1 MKRPW
6 LRRLALAALIGSLLS
21 GCAALSPTPP
31 PPSGATARTEHI
43 VIVGRGWHTDICL
56 NPSDTATA
64 LDLAQHFPGAA
75 YLCFGFGE
83 RQFYMG
89 RDTGLI
95 EMLSALLPSNSA
107 LLVTAL
113 RVPPDAAFPG
123 KAVELGVS
131 RNGLVRLVEFI
142 RKDVETDPHGHPIR
156 LGPGPYP
163 GSVFWAG
170 RRTYDAFFTCNSWTA
185 AGLRAAGLPFRGNAL
200 FASQVMD
207 QVRRLAAA
215 GWD

>member
-1 MKRPW
+1 VRPAW
-6 LRRLALAALIGSLLS
+6 LRRLLAALITALLS
-21 GCAALSPTPP
+21 GCATLSPTPTP
-31 PPSGATARTEHI
+31 PPGAAARTEHI
-43 VIVGRGWHTDICL
+43 TVVGRGWHTDICL
-56 NPSDTATA
+56 NPMDAHDS
-64 LDLAQHFPGAA
+64 LDLARRFPGAA

-83 RQFYMG
+83 RQYYMG
-89 RDTGLI
+89 RQTGPI
-95 EMLSALLPSNSA
+95 EMLSALLPSSSA

-113 RVPPDAAFPG
+113 RVPPNAAFPG
-123 KAVELGVS
+123 ETVDLSIS
-131 RNGLVRLVEFI
+131 RAGMTGLVAFI
-142 RKDVETDPHGHPIR
+142 QKDVETGSGGNPIV

-185 AGLRAAGLPFRGNAL
+185 DGLRAAGLPFRGNAL
-200 FASQVMD
+200 FAGQVMD

>member
-1 MKRPW
+1 VPW
-6 LRRLALAALIGSLLS
+6 LRRLTLAALIAALLS
-21 GCAALSPTPP
+21 ACATLSPTSTSPP
-31 PPSGATARTEHI
+31 GAPERTEHI
-43 VIVGRGWHTDICL
+43 TVVGRGWHTDICL
-56 NPSDTATA
+56 NPMDANDS
-64 LDLAQHFPGAA
+64 LDLARRFPGAA

-83 RQFYMG
+83 RQYYMG

-95 EMLSALLPSNSA
+95 EMLSALLPSDSA

-123 KAVELGVS
+123 ETVDLGIS
-131 RNGLVRLVEFI
+131 RTGMTGPVEFI
-142 RKDVETDPHGHPIR
+142 QKDVETDSSGNPIV

-170 RRTYDAFFTCNSWTA
+170 HRTYDAFFTCNSWTA
-185 AGLRAAGLPFRGNAL
+185 DGLRAAGLPLRGNTL
-200 FASQVMD
+200 FAGQVMD

-215 GWD
+215 GWN